1 VEKTKVTHIAE
12 GFDFL
17 GWNFRKYDGKL
28 LIKPSKKNVK
38 AFLGKIRETVKGNK
52 AAKQENLIGL
62 LNPMIRGWAN
72 YHKETVAKE
81 TFAKV
86 RREVWKVVW
95 QWATRRH
102 PNKGLHWI
110 KERYFKPDGK
120 REWIFTAKVKDKD
133 GKPREVRLVQAN
145 DIKIERYIKI
155 KGEANPFDPAQEAYF
170 ESRLGQKM
178 EGNLKGKTQ
187 WLRLWWRQD
196 KECPQCHEK
205 ITKETGW
212 NIHHILPK
220 SEGGGE
226 NMSNLALLHPNCH
239 RQIHSQKLKVA

>member
-1 VEKTKVTHIAE
+1 
-12 GFDFL
+12 
-17 GWNFRKYDGKL
+17 
-28 LIKPSKKNVK
+28 
-38 AFLGKIRETVKGNK
+38 
-52 AAKQENLIGL
+52 
-62 LNPMIRGWAN
+62 M
-72 YHKETVAKE
+72 AKE

-86 RREVWKVVW
+86 RCEVWKVLW

-110 KERYFKPDGK
+110 KERYFEPDGK
-120 REWIFTAKVKDKD
+120 QKWTFTAKVKDKD

-170 ESRLGQKM
+170 ESRLGRKM
-178 EGNLKGKTQ
+178 EGNLKGKTKL
-187 WLRLWWRQD
+187 LRLWWRQD

-226 NMSNLALLHPNCH
+226 NISNLALLHPNCH
-239 RQIHSQKLKVA
+239 RQIHSQKSKVA